1 VSDRSER
8 GPAERARDAAFRE
21 FVRPGALPEGARVE
35 EAEARLGAML
45 EQELGVPLE
54 EEPARTRAEPESAA
68 AAVELRRGAPRPRH
82 ARTVWALAATVA
94 VLAGV
99 SWVALTTRPREDG
112 RILRGTPDAPSGVAG
127 AWDARP
133 EIQASATSGARLS
146 WRGAPG
152 ADSYAIV
159 FLSADLTE
167 RARVDGL
174 VDSAFVL
181 TPATRPAAFA
191 AGEPGLWRVH
201 AYAGGD
207 ELGRSAATP
216 LTFP

>member
-1 VSDRSER
+1 MNDRTER

-21 FVRPGALPEGARVE
+21 FVQPGALPEGARVE

-54 EEPARTRAEPESAA
+54 EEPARSA
-68 AAVELRRGAPRPRH
+68 LRPAGASAPTALRGAPPRSRH

-99 SWVALTTRPREDG
+99 SWIALTTRPRDDQPL
-112 RILRGTPDAPSGVAG
+112 LRGGTSSGAAG
-127 AWDARP
+127 AWDAHP

-146 WRGAPG
+146 WHGAPG
-152 ADSYAIV
+152 ATSYAVV
-159 FLSADLTE
+159 FLSADLSE
-167 RARVDGL
+167 RARVTGL
-174 VDSAFVL
+174 TDSAFVL
-181 TPATRPAAFA
+181 TPETRPAAFA
-191 AGEPGLWRVH
+191 TGEHGLWRVH

-207 ELGRSAATP
+207 EIGRSDATP
-216 LTFP
+216 ITFP